1 MKNRQTAMLNRDLSY
16 IYYGRVSIP
25 NLFSTSLKV
34 GMKVRYAI
42 LFV

>member
-1 MKNRQTAMLNRDLSY
+1 MLNRDLSY

-34 GMKVRYAI
+34 GMKVCQGIMI
-42 LFV
+42 LI